1 MKYILKRARLTA
13 FSFGINRIGQ
23 TKKENKDVERL
34 NLAVDKGRELQH
46 LNPKDGDVD
55 EAEAEVDEPE
65 LEPEELELEVARN
78 ADEVIKGRGKRGR
91 NRKSAALEADAPD
104 RSVRAIEGTSSADV

>member
-1 MKYILKRARLTA
+1 
-13 FSFGINRIGQ
+13 
-23 TKKENKDVERL
+23 
-34 NLAVDKGRELQH
+34 
-46 LNPKDGDVD
+46 
-55 EAEAEVDEPE
+55 
-65 LEPEELELEVARN
+65 VARN